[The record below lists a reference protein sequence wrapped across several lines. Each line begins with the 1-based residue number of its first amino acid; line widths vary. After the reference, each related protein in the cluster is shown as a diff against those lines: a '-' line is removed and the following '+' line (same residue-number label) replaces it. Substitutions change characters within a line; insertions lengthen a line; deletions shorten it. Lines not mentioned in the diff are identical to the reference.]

1 MLITIS
7 WSCLR
12 DIRSKG
18 SGTGRAPSDEPIVY
32 MTIFYR
38 SNSTIIYCDFLF
50 ISILAYAWP
59 QLKKC
64 GCITTLSTT
73 FADVVHEFENHLWF
87 DTSILPL
94 YFYYRLRRKPLDG
107 LYFLSFS
114 QYYRFDNFKYKNVQ
128 CLYLTIPSTPFFW
141 TITNPNENCR

>member
-38 SNSTIIYCDFLF
+38 SNSTIIYRDFLF
-50 ISILAYAWP
+50 DFSVRMTAIKKMWLHNDLINNVRRCCRWIWKPPCDLILLYCLYISTIV
-59 QLKKC
+59 K
-64 GCITTLSTT
+64 
-73 FADVVHEFENHLWF
+73 DVSLW
-87 DTSILPL
+87 TV
-94 YFYYRLRRKPLDG
+94 

-128 CLYLTIPSTPFFW
+128 CLSLTIPSTPFFW
-141 TITNPNENCR
+141 TIKFSS